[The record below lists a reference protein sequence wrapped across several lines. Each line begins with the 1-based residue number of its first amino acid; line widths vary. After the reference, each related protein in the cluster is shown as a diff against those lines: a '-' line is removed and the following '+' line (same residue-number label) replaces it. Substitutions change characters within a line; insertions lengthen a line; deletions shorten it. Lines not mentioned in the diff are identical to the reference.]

1 MRKSEQMFPI
11 VEQWKESRLSKSV
24 FCKQE
29 TLSLHVFNYW
39 ADQYKKS
46 KAIGKGFIP
55 LELPRDESRSYL
67 EVTLLSGA
75 KIKFHHK
82 PNIEELTLI
91 LTKC

>member
-11 VEQWKESRLSKSV
+11 IEQWKESKLSKST

-29 TLSLHVFNYW
+29 SLSLHVFNYW
-39 ADQYKKS
+39 ASQYKKRR
-46 KAIGKGFIP
+46 KPQAIGDGFIP
-55 LELPRDESRSYL
+55 LELPSDESSSYM

-75 KIKFHHK
+75 KINFHRR

-91 LTKC
+91 L